1 MTNLPDVLMSAS
13 CKILV
18 CGCKFAQT
26 IAAHHHLAAASFL
39 GSATYFLCCYTA
51 AKFIAISADL
61 APNLGH
67 FPPNP
72 LPGKSARCVCKHITQ
87 NSPTGEQREKGA
99 KTRAAHLLHVFA
111 KLSPYTPA
119 KPSIFPGYQS
129 FFPTL
134 CIFTHNVR
142 YLSFELLASV
152 SSNGSVSPSRPF
164 KLTISENPSECL
176 DPDTGLNHTLGVA
189 WNIPGVCGQAHCE
202 LRNQQVYISYA
213 L

>member
-1 MTNLPDVLMSAS
+1 MQICSNNCRPSSSRCRLLLGQRHIFPVLLHSTGS
-13 CKILV
+13 QLQSSSQSRLISPP
-18 CGCKFAQT
+18 
-26 IAAHHHLAAASFL
+26 I
-39 GSATYFLCCYTA
+39 SATFRQ
-51 AKFIAISADL
+51 I
-61 APNLGH
+61 H
-67 FPPNP
+67 FPANRP
-72 LPGKSARCVCKHITQ
+72 AVCASTSPKTLRPESSVKKAQKQEQHICSMCSQ
-87 NSPTGEQREKGA
+87 NSLP
-99 KTRAAHLLHVFA
+99 L
-111 KLSPYTPA
+111 PA
-119 KPSIFPGYQS
+119 KPSFFPGYQPCP
-129 FFPTL
+129 PTL

-152 SSNGSVSPSRPF
+152 SSNGSVSPSGPF

>member
-1 MTNLPDVLMSAS
+1 MDANLLKQLPPIIIWLPPPSWAAPHIS
-13 CKILV
+13 CV
-18 CGCKFAQT
+18 
-26 IAAHHHLAAASFL
+26 
-39 GSATYFLCCYTA
+39 ATQLQSSSQSRL
-51 AKFIAISADL
+51 ISPPISDL

-164 KLTISENPSECL
+164 KLSISENPSECL